1 MMPLQ
6 GKCIFITGASRGIGR
21 QAAMTLA
28 EHGAIL
34 VLAARSNVALQSLK
48 QDLEQRYDSTVLP
61 IAYDVTDEHK
71 TKEAFQQVKQIFG
84 GLDGLINNAG
94 ILESRLLGM
103 MDNITI
109 QNTLQTNLVA
119 ALTHLQYAAR
129 LMKPKRSGSIV
140 NLSSIMGRYGSEGHV
155 LYAASKAGLIGA
167 SSSAAKELAPYQIR
181 VNTIAPG
188 FIDTDMTMDLSA
200 EKYKERL
207 QSIRMGRAGT
217 TTDVANLILFL
228 CSDLSAYVTGQTIGV
243 DGGMMI

>member
-21 QAAMTLA
+21 QTAVTLA
-28 EHGAIL
+28 EHGARL
-34 VLAARSNVALQSLK
+34 VLAARSDDALHTLRQE
-48 QDLEQRYDSTVLP
+48 LEHRYDAEVLT
-61 IAYDVTDEHK
+61 IAYDVTDEDQ
-71 TKEAFQQVKQIFG
+71 TKAAFRQTKQTFG
-84 GLDGLINNAG
+84 SLDGLVNNAG

-103 MDNITI
+103 MDDTTI
-109 QNTLQTNLVA
+109 QRTLQTNLVA

-167 SSSAAKELAPYQIR
+167 TVSAAKELAPYQIR
-181 VNTIAPG
+181 VNAVAPG
-188 FIDTDMTMDLSA
+188 FIDTDMTTGLTV
-200 EKYKERL
+200 EKYQERL
-207 QSIRMGRAGT
+207 QSIRMGRVGT
-217 TTDVANLILFL
+217 AIDVANLIWFL

-243 DGGMMI
+243 DGGMII